1 MVTLTADT
9 KKLESVARELL
20 TYPAQAGKLLF
31 AVAKTGERHVLNQLP
46 KLLPQVFGV
55 DAAPAKQ
62 ALRRRRIRTICSK
75 DSQQLAIEISGRPF
89 TLARFA
95 HSPARPQLAGKRYK
109 VRAVIYNSKGVQ
121 QLRPLVG
128 RDGRR
133 KPVFLA
139 PTAGGHL
146 LFRRT
151 GIFQGARKRVFST
164 AGGKQVAFRAK
175 TEKLEVLRSLSVPQM
190 IVAKQV
196 SDPLMKSLARSI
208 DRKLSSELN
217 KLGGN
222 KA

>member
-9 KKLESVARELL
+9 KKLEDVARELL
-20 TYPAQAGKLLF
+20 TYPAQAGKLLL
-31 AVAKTGERHVLNQLP
+31 AVGKTGERHVLSQLP

-62 ALRRRRIRTICSK
+62 ALRRRRVRTVYNR
-75 DSQQLAIEISGRPF
+75 DSQQIAIEIAGRPF
-89 TLARFA
+89 TLTRFA
-95 HSPARPQLAGKRYK
+95 HSPVRPQLAGKRYK
-109 VRAVIYNSKGVQ
+109 VRAVIYNNRGVQ

-128 RDGRR
+128 SDGKL

-139 PTAGGHL
+139 PTLGGYL

-151 GIFQGARKRVFST
+151 GVFQGARKRVFSV
-164 AGGKQVAFRAK
+164 AGGRQVAFRAK
-175 TEKLEVLRSLSVPQM
+175 AEKLEVLGSLSVPQM
-190 IVAKQV
+190 ITAKQV